1 MELETVG
8 ARELSKV
15 FGERKK
21 WVGKREG
28 GFREGGFGFEDR
40 DEGCLGISV
49 ERKKIEDE

>member
-8 ARELSKV
+8 AREPSKV

-28 GFREGGFGFEDR
+28 GFGFEDR
-40 DEGCLGISV
+40 DEGCLGMSV
-49 ERKKIEDE
+49 ERKKI